1 MYIRNLSVFKGWQM
15 LSKADQTRL
24 IFHLSS
30 GFRESIQGQVSE
42 KTTVGKSQV
51 SQVFSTSV

>member
-1 MYIRNLSVFKGWQM
+1 M

-42 KTTVGKSQV
+42 KTTVGKSQI